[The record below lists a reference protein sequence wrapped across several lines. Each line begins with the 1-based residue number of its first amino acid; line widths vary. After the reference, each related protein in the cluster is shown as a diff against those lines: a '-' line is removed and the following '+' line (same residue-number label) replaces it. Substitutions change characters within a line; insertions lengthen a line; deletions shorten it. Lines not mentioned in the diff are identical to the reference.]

1 MWSKHKIIKLQVA
14 INAVSEQ
21 KVAEIQKKNT
31 KNKNKTQLDIV
42 LEISQHPPRE
52 YASEQVGL
60 VRTH

>member
-1 MWSKHKIIKLQVA
+1 MQCQNRRWLKY
-14 INAVSEQ
+14 
-21 KVAEIQKKNT
+21 KK
-31 KNKNKTQLDIV
+31 KKKTQLDIV

>member
-21 KVAEIQKKNT
+21 KVAEIQN
-31 KNKNKTQLDIV
+31 NNNKTQLDIV